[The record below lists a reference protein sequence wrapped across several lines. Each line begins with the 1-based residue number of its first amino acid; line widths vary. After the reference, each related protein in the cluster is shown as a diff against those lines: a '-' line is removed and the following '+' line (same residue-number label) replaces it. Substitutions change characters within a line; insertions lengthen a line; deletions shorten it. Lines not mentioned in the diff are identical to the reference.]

1 MAFNFGTLVQS
12 YLENMPVIG
21 TIIKATELGRIPANV
36 VSDLMNGSPQNNF
49 ALSLANKATQ
59 AGPTGL
65 DVWQNETNRQNYQDR
80 WKMDVA
86 GMQEAGLNP
95 ALMYGGS
102 SSGGSAPQ
110 VSPAA
115 GSGLADLLSVITIP
129 AQLKRLN
136 AETDQIKAN
145 TQLVQQ
151 KTLTEEQ
158 ETKLREISATF
169 GYELTI
175 AQINEMNARIA
186 DYYASVNLRSSQKDL
201 IDNQS
206 DAQWIANKYLDKK
219 YTAEIANIEQS
230 TAKMSAE
237 ERLDNAKTVYQNWLD
252 NFVKDNDFLPSS
264 NDNLMMATYI
274 ASLFGISKPDVTKIL
289 SSLKPKD
296 SVKPLNTIKN
306 NGYEKR

>member
-1 MAFNFGTLVQS
+1 
-12 YLENMPVIG
+12 MPVIG
-21 TIIKATELGRIPANV
+21 TIIKATELGRIPANA

-110 VSPAA
+110 VAPSA

-136 AETDQIKAN
+136 AETEQIRAN

-169 GYELTI
+169 GFELNTT
-175 AQINEMNARIA
+175 QINEMNARIS

-219 YTAEIANIEQS
+219 YIAEIANIEQS

-237 ERLDNAKTVYQNWLD
+237 ERLENANVVYKNWLD

-296 SVKPLNTIKN
+296 TVKPLNTIKN